1 MALSFLR
8 ANMRTKSGDSLRETR
23 ESSAREERFNLRM
36 TADERAALEQVAAA
50 EHITPSAWLRRAALI
65 ARKGLR

>member
-1 MALSFLR
+1 MATR
-8 ANMRTKSGDSLRETR
+8 DSG
-23 ESSAREERFNLRM
+23 AREERFNLRM

>member
-1 MALSFLR
+1 MALSSLR
-8 ANMRTKSGDSLRETR
+8 ANMRTKSGDSLRATR
-23 ESSAREERFNLRM
+23 ESSTREERFNLRM

>member
-1 MALSFLR
+1 MP
-8 ANMRTKSGDSLRETR
+8 TKSGDFPMATR
-23 ESSAREERFNLRM
+23 DSGAREERFNLRM